1 MPLSVQIVTAERSVL
16 DETADMV
23 VAPGAEGVL
32 GILPRH
38 APMIALLKPGEL
50 RLKRGGDETAIAVA
64 GGVMQVQPDRVVILA
79 DAAER
84 ADEIDEARARE
95 AIERARQ
102 RMAETRNK
110 EDLAATEAAL
120 QRATTRL
127 RVAERRRRRPGADAA
142 EGVGTRA

>member
-1 MPLSVQIVTAERSVL
+1 MPLAVEIVTAERSVL
-16 DETADMV
+16 QESADMV

-50 RLKRGGDETAIAVA
+50 RLKRGAEEHAIAIS
-64 GGVMQVQPDRVVILA
+64 GGVMQVEPARVIVLA

-84 ADEIDEARARE
+84 AEEIDEARARE

-102 RMAETRNK
+102 RMVDMRDK
-110 EDLAATEAAL
+110 GDQLQLQAAIE
-120 QRATTRL
+120 RANVRL
-127 RVAERRRRRPGADAA
+127 RVVERRRRRPPEAPPA
-142 EGVGTRA
+142 

>member
-1 MPLSVQIVTAERSVL
+1 MPLAVEIVTAERSVL
-16 DETADMV
+16 QETADMV

-50 RLKRGGDETAIAVA
+50 RLKRGAEEHAIAIS
-64 GGVMQVQPDRVVILA
+64 GGVMQVEPARVIVLA

-84 ADEIDEARARE
+84 AEEIDEARARE

-102 RMAETRNK
+102 RMA
-110 EDLAATEAAL
+110 DLRDKGDQLQLQAAIE
-120 QRATTRL
+120 RANVRL
-127 RVAERRRRRPGADAA
+127 RVVERRRRRPPEAPPA
-142 EGVGTRA
+142 